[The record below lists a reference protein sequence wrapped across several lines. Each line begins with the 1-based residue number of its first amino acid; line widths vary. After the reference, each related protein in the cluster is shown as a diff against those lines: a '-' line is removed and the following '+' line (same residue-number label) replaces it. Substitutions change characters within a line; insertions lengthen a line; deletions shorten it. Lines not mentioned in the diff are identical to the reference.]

1 MSRITE
7 QDLILPALF
16 LMSMQSDG
24 SISTSTLIRKLEA
37 LMKPTGI
44 DMEVLA
50 GRNDTRFSQIVRN
63 LKSHNTFEK
72 YGYAENINQGFRI
85 TPEGKRFVKA
95 KQDILRYM
103 FGSPIFNSV
112 DILNSCEDLLKSD
125 TQRKVIPLTEFI
137 QEGGTSKQ
145 QTIIR
150 ERSTLL
156 RKTAREYYS
165 NKEDGLLYCNCC
177 NFEFGH
183 FYNPALYSTCIEIHH
198 LKPLYQYD
206 DEDINKTIE
215 DALQNLVPVCP
226 NCHRVIHKHHIGID
240 NFNMFKESLYNKFQY
255 ER

>member
-24 SISTSTLIRKLEA
+24 IISTSRLIRELET

-44 DMEVLA
+44 DMMVLA

-63 LKSHNTFEK
+63 LKSHSTFEK
-72 YGYAENINQGFRI
+72 YGYAENINRGFRI
-85 TPEGKRFVKA
+85 TTKGKRLVEA
-95 KQDILRYM
+95 KQDILKYM
-103 FGSPIFNSV
+103 FSSSIFNSA
-112 DILNSCEDLLKSD
+112 DILNSCDELLKSD
-125 TQRKVIPLTEFI
+125 TRRKVIPLTEFI
-137 QEGGTSKQ
+137 QEGGASPK

-150 ERSTLL
+150 ERSTQL
-156 RKTAREYYS
+156 RNAAREYYS
-165 NKEDGLLYCNCC
+165 NKEGGLLYCDCC

-198 LKPLYQYD
+198 LKPLYQYE

-215 DALQNLVPVCP
+215 DALQNLIPVCP

-240 NFNMFKESLYNKFQY
+240 NFHTFKENLYKFKY
-255 ER
+255 GE